1 MIVSFLEA
9 LVAMALSQLHE
20 LTENTVVLSGRIF
33 GLFAW

>member
-1 MIVSFLEA
+1 MIVSFLEVLA
-9 LVAMALSQLHE
+9 AMALAQILE